1 MKIQIHRLGKFS
13 NFQNNHKPQQL
24 ILLTSLGKKQIID
37 KILEVIYINNSEI
50 IDNLL
55 DTSNSSKI
63 LYL

>member
-1 MKIQIHRLGKFS
+1 MRIYCLGKFS
-13 NFQNNHKPQQL
+13 NFQHNHKPQQL